1 MFFIKYLFKKHE
13 SLLMEFFFRSRH
25 VDPALDGDGR
35 EVIGVVFQNFLDDLT
50 SALQLSSVPQ
60 KLSGHE

>member
-1 MFFIKYLFKKHE
+1 
-13 SLLMEFFFRSRH
+13 MEFFFRSRH
-25 VDPALDGDGR
+25 VDPALDGDGW

-60 KLSGHE
+60 ELSGHE